1 MRNARKGYREKI
13 SCRRQT
19 FGGKAYKFVSPGN
32 VGVPDRIVI
41 WPNGVIHFVEL
52 KTSKGALSRLQGVQA
67 RELQKLQQKV
77 FVLKGADAVADYLDQ
92 FIEEFGVKA

>member
-1 MRNARKGYREKI
+1 MLEKDIERKLVAGVNR
-13 SCRRQT
+13 S
-19 FGGKAYKFVSPGN
+19 GGKAYKFVSPGN

-67 RELQKLQQKV
+67 RELQKLNQKV

>member
-1 MRNARKGYREKI
+1 MRNVRKGYREKI

-19 FGGKAYKFVSPGN
+19 RGGKAYKFVSPGN

-52 KTSKGALSRLQGVQA
+52 KTSKGVLSRLQGVQA
-67 RELQKLQQKV
+67 RELQKLNQKV
-77 FVLKGADAVADYLDQ
+77 FVLKGDDAVSGYLDQ
-92 FIEEFGVKA
+92 FTEEFGVKA

>member
-1 MRNARKGYREKI
+1 MLEKDIERKLVAGVKRA
-13 SCRRQT
+13 
-19 FGGKAYKFVSPGN
+19 GGKAYKFVSPGN

-52 KTSKGALSRLQGVQA
+52 KTSKGVLSRLQRAQA
-67 RELQKLQQKV
+67 HELQKLNQKI
-77 FVLKGADAVADYLDQ
+77 FVLKGADAVAGYLDQ

>member
-1 MRNARKGYREKI
+1 MLEKDIERKLIAGVKHA
-13 SCRRQT
+13 
-19 FGGKAYKFVSPGN
+19 GGKAYKFVSPGN

-52 KTSKGALSRLQGVQA
+52 KTSKGVLSRLQGAQA

-77 FVLKGADAVADYLDQ
+77 FVLKGADAVVGYLEK
-92 FIEEFGVKA
+92 FTKEFGVKV